1 MQGSTGTTVQSAV
14 WSQLPGN
21 AGNHRGEGQSWLAKT
36 HRGAPFVG
44 GMDNI
49 SDQFTSKELCDIGG
63 FPGNGCPL
71 LLQCVQ
77 LSTSESAL
85 NRPALLGCPPPA
97 FFRSVFCYRVYCQ
110 IVLCRSVFCQS
121 VFFRSVFCH
130 IVFCRSAPQPT
141 NLSLIVYNGS
151 LPLSSW
157 TRLLSG

>member
-1 MQGSTGTTVQSAV
+1 MISTQWWREVTAANGPLTSFVLRLGQSVWWVQGSTRTTVKRAV

-49 SDQFTSKELCDIGG
+49 LDQFTSKELCDIGG
-63 FPGNGCPL
+63 FPGNGRPL

-77 LSTSESAL
+77 LSTGESAL

-97 FFRSVFCYRVYCQ
+97 F
-110 IVLCRSVFCQS
+110 CRSVFCCSVSWQS
-121 VFFRSVFCH
+121 VFC
-130 IVFCRSAPQPT
+130 ILCSAVVL
-141 NLSLIVYNGS
+141 LSLPTLV
-151 LPLSSW
+151 
-157 TRLLSG
+157 